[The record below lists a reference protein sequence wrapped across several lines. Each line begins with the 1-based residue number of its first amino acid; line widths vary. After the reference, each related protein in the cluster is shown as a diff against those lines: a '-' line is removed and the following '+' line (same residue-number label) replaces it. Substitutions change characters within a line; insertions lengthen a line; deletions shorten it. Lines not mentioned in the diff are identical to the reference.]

1 MRYLKKYNLFLE
13 ADSLDIQDTDKEDVK
28 MSKQNLNDLKQKLS
42 DYNSKKSSIDSLYKS
57 KGEVKK
63 EDLEKIVGKEEDK
76 NDFLVSYANIS
87 SMKKKIDDLQEKENK
102 KALELSEFKD
112 RLNDASDVMK
122 PSIIKRIEEIQAQ
135 KSDIKSKI
143 DSYSKNLPELEKE
156 HAEKMSKIEDDMK
169 KWIEKIQ

>member
-1 MRYLKKYNLFLE
+1 MKYLKKYNLFLE
-13 ADSLDIQDTDKEDVK
+13 SDILDIQDTDKEDVK

-57 KGEVKK
+57 KDEVKK
-63 EDLEKIVGKEEDK
+63 EDLEKIVGKEEYK

-112 RLNDASDVMK
+112 RLSDASDAIK
-122 PSIIKRIEEIQAQ
+122 PSILKRIEEIQTQ
-135 KSDIKSKI
+135 KSEIKSKI
-143 DSYSKNLPELEKE
+143 EEYSKNLPKLEKE
-156 HAEKMSKIEDDMK
+156 HGEKMSKIGDDMK
-169 KWIEKIQ
+169 NWIEKIQ